1 MFRQKHTVRNASVI
15 GLMLT
20 LLTGCG
26 TEITDSTAPSTAPTP
41 ENSDPRSLTLEQAT
55 TSYENFQRARD
66 LVLADG
72 GQWTERMDSSATG
85 HALEEFMVDAQ
96 DFESR
101 GWRLVGSTAF
111 DSIAVQRS
119 SATEISYYVCDDISG
134 TDLID
139 KSGNSL
145 VKPDRA
151 TRSPWSVSSSLS
163 ADGTLKVSVR
173 EFWVG
178 DDFCD

>member
-1 MFRQKHTVRNASVI
+1 MFRQKHTVRNASLIV
-15 GLMLT
+15 LLLT

-26 TEITDSTAPSTAPTP
+26 TAITAPTPSILPTP
-41 ENSDPRSLTLEQAT
+41 ENSNSRSLTLEQAT

-72 GQWTERMDSSATG
+72 GQGTERMKASATG
-85 HALEEFMVDAQ
+85 DALEEFMIDAQ

-101 GWRLVGSTAF
+101 GWRLVGRTSF
-111 DSIAVQRS
+111 DSIAVQRAS
-119 SATEISYYVCDDISG
+119 TTEITYYVCDDISG
-134 TDLID
+134 TDLVD
-139 KSGNSL
+139 EGGNSL

-151 TRSPWSVSSSLS
+151 VRSPWSVTSSLS
-163 ADGTLKVSVR
+163 PDAALKVSVR